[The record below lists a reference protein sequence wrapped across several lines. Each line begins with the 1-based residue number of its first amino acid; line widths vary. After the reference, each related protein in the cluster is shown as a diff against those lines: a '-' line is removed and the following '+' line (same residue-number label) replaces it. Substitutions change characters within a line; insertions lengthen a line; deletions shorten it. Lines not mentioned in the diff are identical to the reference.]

1 MFLILNSQI
10 DFIKNEIILF
20 ENKNVKSGVNMQDV
34 IVWLSMKHMANLFVR
49 DKYVI
54 SRQIKNVLKEL

>member
-1 MFLILNSQI
+1 MFFILNSQI

-20 ENKNVKSGVNMQDV
+20 ENQNGKAEVNMQDV
-34 IVWLSMKHMANLFVR
+34 IVWLSMKHMASLLVG

>member
-1 MFLILNSQI
+1 MFFILNSQI

-20 ENKNVKSGVNMQDV
+20 ENQNVKSEINMQSV
-34 IVWLSMKHMANLFVR
+34 KHMANLFVR

>member
-1 MFLILNSQI
+1 M
-10 DFIKNEIILF
+10 KNEIILF
-20 ENKNVKSGVNMQDV
+20 ENQNGKAEVNMQDV
-34 IVWLSMKHMANLFVR
+34 IVWLSMKHMASLLVG